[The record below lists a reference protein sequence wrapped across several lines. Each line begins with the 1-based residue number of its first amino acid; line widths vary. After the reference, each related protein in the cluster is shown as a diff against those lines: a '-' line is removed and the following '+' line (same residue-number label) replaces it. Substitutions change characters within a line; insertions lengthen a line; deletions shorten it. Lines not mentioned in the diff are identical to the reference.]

1 MIQRGVV
8 QEIVNGEAKI
18 AVGGGSGCNVCAA
31 KDSCVAITGTRPE
44 EKIITTGTL
53 PGISAGDIVELELP
67 VAATLQI
74 IFITLVLPVILL
86 IAGYFIMLEGG
97 PMYGAIGA
105 FSGLVA
111 GLIIAVSAN
120 RTMGKRPSYR
130 MRIAKIVAKC
140 TEQEVVE

>member
-1 MIQRGVV
+1 MIQTGVV
-8 QEIVNGEAKI
+8 QELIKGEVKV
-18 AVGGGSGCNVCAA
+18 AVGGGAGCDVCAS
-31 KDSCVAITGTRPE
+31 KESCVAITGTRPE
-44 EKIITTGTL
+44 EKVITAAEI
-53 PGISAGDIVELELP
+53 PGISVGDVVELELP
-67 VAATLQI
+67 VTITMQI

-86 IAGYFIMLEGG
+86 IVGYFIMLERG

-130 MRIAKIVAKC
+130 MRITKIVAKC
-140 TEQEVVE
+140 TEREVTE